1 MAIKFVD
8 RVPTYPNRIKFTA
21 EDGTVKYGV
30 WERADSP
37 TVVGTPI
44 NAANLNAIQQSSG
57 ATGNVT
63 VYVATTGSDNTG
75 NGTSS
80 SPYATITKALS
91 TIPKNLNGYGAAIYV
106 AEGTYDEHVMI
117 SGFIGGAVRFTA
129 ATANTNVSIS
139 SLSVLEQTVVEMRNI
154 NLTITSYTGDNSL
167 YVRGGHFRMYDGIFT
182 ISSGAPYGVVGNFGA
197 VIFIN
202 TCVVN
207 NAAEAAVVTTNSS
220 NVMIW
225 SLSGTQ
231 NNVGLSSRS
240 GSTIS
245 YTSNTLSA
253 ATNTFT
259 AYGGRIY
266 TGAQTSIPNY

>member
-30 WERADSP
+30 WERADEP
-37 TVVGTPI
+37 TVTGTPI
-44 NAANLNAIQQSSG
+44 NAANLNAMQQSSG
-57 ATGNVT
+57 ATANVT

-106 AEGTYDEHVMI
+106 AAGIYDEHVSI
-117 SGFIGGAVRFTA
+117 AGFVGGAIRFTA
-129 ATANTNVSIS
+129 ATSGTDVSIS
-139 SLSVLEQTVVEMRNI
+139 SLSVYNKSVVEMRNI
-154 NLTITSYTGDNSL
+154 NLTITSHTSDSSL
-167 YVRGGHFRMYDGIFT
+167 YVQGADFRMYDSVLT
-182 ISSGAPYGVVGNFGA
+182 IASGASNGVMGNYGA
-197 VIFIN
+197 VIYLN

-225 SLSGTQ
+225 NLSGTQ

-240 GSTIS
+240 GSTIA

-259 AYGGRIY
+259 AYGGRILA
-266 TGAQTSIPNY
+266 GAQTSIPNY

>member
-44 NAANLNAIQQSSG
+44 NAANLNAMQQSSG
-57 ATGNVT
+57 ATSNVT

-75 NGTSS
+75 NGTSA

-106 AEGTYDEHVMI
+106 AEGTYDEHVTI
-117 SGFIGGAVRFTA
+117 SGFIGGLVRFTA
-129 ATANTNVSIS
+129 TEANTNVSIG
-139 SLSVLEQTVVEMRNI
+139 SLSILDQTIVEMRSI
-154 NLTITSYTGDNSL
+154 NLTITSFSGDNSL
-167 YVRGGHFRMYDGIFT
+167 YVRGADFRMYDGILT
-182 ISSGAPYGVVGNFGA
+182 VSSGAQYGVKGNHGA
-197 VIFIN
+197 IIFIN

-207 NAAEAAVVTTNSS
+207 NATAAAIATTYSS
-220 NVMIW
+220 DVMIGNV
-225 SLSGTQ
+225 SGTQ
-231 NNVGLSSRS
+231 NNVGLSSHS
-240 GSTIS
+240 GSTIA
-245 YTSNTLSA
+245 YITSTLSA
-253 ATNTFT
+253 TTNTVT
-259 AYGGRIY
+259 AYGGRILA
-266 TGAQTSIPNY
+266 GAQTSIPNY

>member
-44 NAANLNAIQQSSG
+44 NAANLNAMQQSSG
-57 ATGNVT
+57 ATANVT

-91 TIPKNLNGYGAAIYV
+91 TIPKNLNGYWATIFV
-106 AEGTYDEHVMI
+106 ESGTYDEHIAI
-117 SGFIGGAVRFTA
+117 SGYMGGLVRFTA
-129 ATANTNVSIS
+129 AAANTNVSIS
-139 SLSVLEQTVVEMRNI
+139 SLSVLEQTVVELRNI
-154 NLTITSYTGDNSL
+154 NLTITSHTGNNSL
-167 YVRGGHFRMYDGIFT
+167 YVRGGDFRMYDGILT
-182 ISSGAPYGVVGNFGA
+182 IANGAPYGIVGNYGA
-197 VIFIN
+197 IIFIN

-207 NAAEAAVVTTNSS
+207 NATEIAIVISNSS
-220 NVMIW
+220 NAMIW
-225 SLSGTQ
+225 NLSGSQ
-231 NNVGLSSRS
+231 NGIGLNAHS

-245 YTSNTLSA
+245 YNNNTLTA
-253 ATNTFT
+253 ATNTLT
-259 AYGGRIY
+259 AYGGRILS
-266 TGAQTSIPNY
+266 GAQTNIPNY